1 MSKAFDR
8 INHKKLINKLRNF
21 GCGGSLLKW
30 FSSYLTGR
38 RQRVTVLGATS
49 NSLPISSGVPQG
61 SILGPVLFLLYVNDL
76 PDSVTTSKVAMFADD
91 TKLFSAIK
99 CQSDA
104 VLLQNDLRHLEHWSS
119 ISGLTFN
126 ESKCKQ
132 QQITRKITPITSTYM
147 LNDQQLDTT
156 DTERDLGLCVSSNL
170 TWKVQVRQQV
180 SKAGKLLG
188 YIRRN
193 TMFVTD
199 ITPRRSLYLALV
211 RSHFGYGSQIWAPQA
226 IDLINMLERTQRRAT
241 KFILNL
247 SFSTDVDY
255 RTRLISLHLLP
266 VSYWHEYLD
275 LTLFFKIT
283 HGLVETSALPV
294 TRVTHRTTR
303 SSSNNTVKYVIRKK
317 SKTTT
322 YQQSFFVRA
331 CRLWNG
337 LVDELHFD
345 MDSLSVFKIIL
356 LKYYYQSLELNFDPD
371 NPRTLKTI
379 CLKCNSVRSLAYP
392 ASCCY

>member
-1 MSKAFDR
+1 MSKVFDR
-8 INHKKLINKLRNF
+8 INHIKLINKLRNF

-49 NSLPISSGVPQG
+49 NTL
-61 SILGPVLFLLYVNDL
+61 PVLFLLFVNDL

-170 TWKVQVRQQV
+170 TWKVQIRQQV

-199 ITPRRSLYLALV
+199 ITPTRSLYLALV

-226 IDLINMLERTQRRAT
+226 IDLINMLEELRDAQQ
-241 KFILNL
+241 N
-247 SFSTDVDY
+247 S
-255 RTRLISLHLLP
+255 
-266 VSYWHEYLD
+266 
-275 LTLFFKIT
+275 FKI
-283 HGLVETSALPV
+283 
-294 TRVTHRTTR
+294 
-303 SSSNNTVKYVIRKK
+303 
-317 SKTTT
+317 
-322 YQQSFFVRA
+322 
-331 CRLWNG
+331 C
-337 LVDELHFD
+337 HFR
-345 MDSLSVFKIIL
+345 
-356 LKYYYQSLELNFDPD
+356 Q
-371 NPRTLKTI
+371 TWTI
-379 CLKCNSVRSLAYP
+379 GQD
-392 ASCCY
+392 